1 MQGWQQYSPAVVP
14 LLFIY
19 VNIFI
24 LLEYILYIP
33 LFWFILPLRSC
44 FGWPFYGLQPTYLW
58 AQMVTVQHTCFKNKC
73 LIIKA
78 PSSLRFSCVAILHD
92 HSKYIFMYL
101 YMCFVPPPLLILAGK
116 KYHTLWKDTTYTKP
130 ALLILIFFSPT
141 CFIQVLVTFAI
152 PTGESSC
159 AAKHG

>member
-1 MQGWQQYSPAVVP
+1 MQGWQQYGPAVVP

-19 VNIFI
+19 INIFI
-24 LLEYILYIP
+24 LLEYILYSP

-116 KYHTLWKDTTYTKP
+116 NITPCGRTPLTQNQHFWFW
-130 ALLILIFFSPT
+130 FFPPT